1 MITLALHLLF
11 AVCPAWAA
19 EPEDREPLW
28 GTLEITEDIV
38 GIAYGDPKP
47 VPDKKCAASFQVR
60 LPVGSNSVV
69 YSVTQRTLTADTSG
83 SELYTIPQGLVTAVL
98 PDYAPNDGG
107 YVFFKS
113 WAYAEE
119 GSELIDM
126 FYILLHEGALE
137 LDITVSGKHLP
148 KIKVENPKETQS
160 TRWHRC
166 TITYL

>member
-11 AVCPAWAA
+11 ALCPAWAD

-38 GIAYGDPKP
+38 GIAYGDPGP
-47 VPDKKCAASFQVR
+47 APDKECAASFQVR

-69 YSVTQRTLTADTSG
+69 YSVTESALTPDTRG
-83 SELYTIPQGLVTAVL
+83 FELYTIPQGSAAANSAVFGQ
-98 PDYAPNDGG
+98 PE
-107 YVFFKS
+107 VFKS

-126 FYILLHEGALE
+126 FYILLHEGAVE

-160 TRWHRC
+160 TRDHVC

>member
-1 MITLALHLLF
+1 MVTLALHLLF
-11 AVCPAWAA
+11 ALNSAWAA
-19 EPEDREPLW
+19 EPDDREPLW

-38 GIAYGDPKP
+38 GIAYGDPKR

-60 LPVGSNSVV
+60 PAVGSNSVV
-69 YSVTQRTLTADTSG
+69 YSVTQRVLTADTSG

-98 PDYAPNDGG
+98 PDYTPHDGG

-113 WAYAEE
+113 WAYAPD
-119 GSELIDM
+119 GAELIDM

-137 LDITVSGKHLP
+137 LDITVSGVRLP
-148 KIKVENPKETQS
+148 RVKVENPKETQS

>member
-1 MITLALHLLF
+1 MTTLALHLLL
-11 AVCPAWAA
+11 AANWAWAA

-38 GIAYGDPKP
+38 GIAYGDPKK

-69 YSVTQRTLTADTSG
+69 YSVTQRALTPDIRG
-83 SELYTIPQGLVTAVL
+83 SFVYTIPQGIGTAGV
-98 PDYAPNDGG
+98 A
-107 YVFFKS
+107 VFGQPEVFKS
-113 WAYAEE
+113 WAYADE

-126 FYILLHEGALE
+126 FYILLHEGAVE
-137 LDITVSGKHLP
+137 LDITVSGVRLP
-148 KIKVENPKETQS
+148 KVKVANPKETQS
-160 TRWHRC
+160 TREHKC